1 VSAHVLEL
9 IWVIRAPEALNSS
22 NSSGWAVAVALDW
35 SRLLMCDALEVLD
48 ASVNT
53 HIDPCCIQSKGEDR
67 VPKHVSE
74 MLLNVSAN
82 A

>member
-1 VSAHVLEL
+1 
-9 IWVIRAPEALNSS
+9 
-22 NSSGWAVAVALDW
+22 
-35 SRLLMCDALEVLD
+35 MCDALEVLD

>member
-1 VSAHVLEL
+1 
-9 IWVIRAPEALNSS
+9 
-22 NSSGWAVAVALDW
+22 
-35 SRLLMCDALEVLD
+35 MCDALEVLD
-48 ASVNT
+48 ASVNA